1 MNEKDLEKMKKVKV
15 LLYCTKKTPYLVKD
29 DFPYENEPIYFT
41 HYKEPG
47 SWGLPLNGKIV
58 AECEVET
65 EEIDYYFHYE
75 PSVDIGVGVLPEFE
89 EEGYV
94 RRRFENYEGDEEL
107 STKTCLS
114 YEQLDNYLKK
124 KKGYALHISNL
135 KIFDKP
141 LSICEFDLKTQDRS
155 KESPQN
161 PKDHSL
167 SNTVMYIKVKNN
179 ELKVRRFMVLKPI
192 NKAPQNMC
200 SVFKVDSKNYE
211 KEYYILISIRP
222 EWLCKIL
229 NGEKTIEV
237 RKKVLKEML

>member
-1 MNEKDLEKMKKVKV
+1 MKKVKV
-15 LLYCTKKTPYLVKD
+15 LLYCTKKAPYLVKD
-29 DFPYENEPIYFT
+29 DFPLENEPIYFT
-41 HYKEPG
+41 HYKEAG
-47 SWGLPLNGKIV
+47 SCGLPLNGKIV

-75 PSVDIGVGVLPEFE
+75 PPVDIGVGVLPEFE

-141 LSICEFDLKTQDRS
+141 KRCQDDFLYQR
-155 KESPQN
+155 KIEPN
-161 PKDHSL
+161 FY
-167 SNTVMYIKVKNN
+167 NVEYF
-179 ELKVRRFMVLKPI
+179 R
-192 NKAPQNMC
+192 KAPQNMM
-200 SVFKVDSKNYE
+200 KVIDAYGDDE
-211 KEYYILISIRP
+211 YILISVRP

>member
-1 MNEKDLEKMKKVKV
+1 MKKVKA

-75 PSVDIGVGVLPEFE
+75 PPVDIGVGVLPEFE

-94 RRRFENYEGDEEL
+94 RRRFENYNGDNKLFEE
-107 STKTCLS
+107 SCLS
-114 YEQLDNYLKK
+114 YDQLDEYLKQK
-124 KKGYALHISNL
+124 DGYALHISNL

-141 LSICEFDLKTQDRS
+141 
-155 KESPQN
+155 KELN
-161 PKDHSL
+161 DY
-167 SNTVMYIKVKNN
+167 NI
-179 ELKVRRFMVLKPI
+179 E
-192 NKAPQNMC
+192 KAPQNMMRI
-200 SVFKVDSKNYE
+200 FDANGNK
-211 KEYYILISIRP
+211 YILISIRP

-229 NGEKTIEV
+229 NGDKTIEV